1 MPTCN
6 AGEAFFLQWKSKE
19 KETTTKEK
27 KKKRKKKKEKKTEE
41 RSCAECM
48 LVKPVEEKG
57 VGVVAKA
64 DKKSLSFRPG
74 CLSFRPG

>member
-1 MPTCN
+1 MWTCPLATQAKPFSSN
-6 AGEAFFLQWKSKE
+6 ENRRKKKLLLK
-19 KETTTKEK
+19 KEK
-27 KKKRKKKKEKKTEE
+27 KKKRKKKKTEE

-64 DKKSLSFRPG
+64 DKKV
-74 CLSFRPG
+74 CK